1 MSSQMTNESPRQGLN
16 ARQAETVEKL
26 LAAGLI
32 EVREVGHEALTIR
45 TVAQRAGVSP
55 ATAYTYLASK
65 NHLFAELF
73 WRHLAADEAARTGG
87 AGGAVKRVQNAVHS
101 MVARIVAEPEL
112 AAAVTPAL
120 LGADP
125 DVARL
130 RLRIGGE
137 FLARFEAA
145 LREPGSDEPADPAVL
160 EVLVFTFPGALLQ
173 AGMGLLTYDAM
184 ADRLESAVAVILRG
198 NEVKR

>member
-1 MSSQMTNESPRQGLN
+1 MPRQGLN

-26 LAAGLI
+26 LVAGL
-32 EVREVGHEALTIR
+32 EELRAVGHDALTVR

-73 WRHLAADEAARTGG
+73 WRHLAGTDPTDEQVPGSTALARLQATM
-87 AGGAVKRVQNAVHS
+87 RVLTQ
-101 MVARIVAEPEL
+101 RIVAEPEL

-130 RLRIGGE
+130 RLKIGGE

-145 LREPGSDEPADPAVL
+145 LGEQADRAVL
-160 EVLVFTFPGALLQ
+160 DVLVLTFSGALLQ
-173 AGMGLLTYDAM
+173 AGMGLLTYDQI
-184 ADRLESAVAVILRG
+184 ADRLVSACAVILRG
-198 NEVKR
+198 N